1 MNKFVKFSVAALA
14 LVAMQS
20 VCAQDEAEVEETVA
34 AETSYGC
41 TPVAIGFATPVQIP
55 WGWDK
60 WDVFG
65 LDLNVFLSQ
74 APKCY
79 GLQIGGLGNM
89 TSSEMVGFG
98 VSGLFNW
105 SNGDVYGVRAT
116 LGLNYNDGKF
126 CGLDMGAVGFHKDV
140 VGCDIECACCIQENI
155 VGFNASLIGS
165 YTSNES
171 YGCTMGALNIAEK
184 AYGCQVALAYN
195 HADELHGCQIGLVN
209 YCRECPWGFQIGLVN
224 IILDNTVKVLPIVNC
239 YF

>member
-1 MNKFVKFSVAALA
+1 MNKFVKVGFAALA
-14 LVAMQS
+14 LAAVQS
-20 VCAQDEAEVEETVA
+20 VNAQETEESVVEE
-34 AETSYGC
+34 SYGC

-74 APKCY
+74 APVCW

-89 TSSEMVGFG
+89 TSREFLGFG

-105 SNGDVYGVRAT
+105 ANGDVYGWRAT
-116 LGLNYNDGKF
+116 LGLNYNDGKTY
-126 CGLDMGAVGFHKDV
+126 GLEMGAVGFHGDMI
-140 VGCDIECACCIQENI
+140 GCDIECTCCIQDNLC
-155 VGFNASLIGS
+155 GFNASLIGS
-165 YTSNES
+165 YTVHES
-171 YGCTMGALNIAEK
+171 YGCTMGAINIAET

-195 HADELHGCQIGLVN
+195 QADELHGCQIGLVN